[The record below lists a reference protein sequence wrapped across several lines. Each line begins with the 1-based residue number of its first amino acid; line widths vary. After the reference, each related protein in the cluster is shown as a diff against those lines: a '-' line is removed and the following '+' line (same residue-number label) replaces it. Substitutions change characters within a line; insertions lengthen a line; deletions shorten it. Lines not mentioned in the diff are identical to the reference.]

1 MSLQSKIVS
10 INEIKGIV
18 EQLKREGK
26 KIGFTNGCFDILH
39 AGHVLYLER
48 SKSLV
53 DILVLGLNSDNS
65 IKRIKG
71 ARRPINGER
80 DRAIVV
86 AGLESVDWVVI
97 FDDDTPIKLIEL
109 VKPDVLIKGA
119 DWKDKGIVGGD
130 FVKSYGGRVE
140 FVGLY
145 EGRSTTSVIEK
156 IRRVYCE

>member
-18 EQLKREGK
+18 EQLKRKGK

>member
-1 MSLQSKIVS
+1 MSLQSKIVG
-10 INEIKGIV
+10 IYEIKGIV
-18 EQLKREGK
+18 ERFKREGK

-39 AGHVLYLER
+39 AGHVLYLEK

-53 DILVLGLNSDNS
+53 DILVLGLNSDDS
-65 IKRIKG
+65 IRRIKG
-71 ARRPINGER
+71 AKRPINGER

-97 FDDDTPIKLIEL
+97 FNDDTPLKLIEV

-119 DWKDKGIVGGD
+119 DWKDKGIVGSD

-140 FVGLY
+140 FVELY
-145 EGRSTTSVIEK
+145 NGRSTTSIIEK
-156 IRRVYCE
+156 IKRVYCE